1 MRHHLVFLSLATAL
15 LAGCN
20 KSPDPA
26 PAQKPSA
33 ASSSTATGGAPTM
46 PGAVP
51 STAKLPPSPD
61 KPLDLTAPAS
71 PEEPVPSE
79 EAPKAPATP

>member
-1 MRHHLVFLSLATAL
+1 MRQHLVFLSLAAAL

-26 PAQKPSA
+26 PAQKPPA

-61 KPLDLTAPAS
+61 KPLDLAAPTS
-71 PEEPVPSE
+71 PKEPVVSE
-79 EAPKAPATP
+79 EASKAPSVP